1 MIVEIHSN
9 MTRKN
14 AYKVTLDVYE
24 QLKKL
29 GATILMSSELRE
41 YFADLDVSFLD
52 ENTAV
57 AMCDIMIAIGGD
69 GTIIHASHFAAEH
82 NKPIL
87 GINAG
92 RLGFLAGLEKEELA
106 LLENLFTDKYA
117 TDKRMMLKVSRYEND
132 EFVSEHYC
140 LNDCTIGR
148 GGSLR
153 LCEIEAK
160 CDGRKINDYF
170 ADGIIVATPTGST
183 AYSLSAGG
191 PVVDTAI
198 ESLILTPV
206 CTHSLFS
213 RSMIFKPD
221 SKISITVKN
230 PDVCLPIYSCDG
242 ETGITM
248 IATTRIEIEKA
259 DRCTKIIRI
268 KADAFTDIFS
278 QKLMERYSNTK
289 GDNNEESKT

>member
-14 AYKVTLDVYE
+14 AYKVTLDVYRE
-24 QLKKL
+24 LKKL
-29 GATILMSSELRE
+29 GASVLMSFELKE
-41 YFADLDVSFLD
+41 YFSDLDVSFLD

-69 GTIIHASHFAAEH
+69 GTIIHAAHFAAEH
-82 NKPIL
+82 DKPIL

-92 RLGFLAGLEKEELA
+92 RLGFLAGLEKEELS
-106 LLENLFTDKYA
+106 LLENLFTGKFT
-117 TDKRMMLKVSRYEND
+117 TDKRMMLKVRRYEGD
-132 EFVSEHYC
+132 ELVSEHYC

-148 GGSLR
+148 GVSLR
-153 LCEIEAK
+153 LCEIVAK

-170 ADGIIVATPTGST
+170 ADGLIVATPTGST

-198 ESLILTPV
+198 ESLILTPI

-221 SKISITVKN
+221 SKISVSVKN
-230 PDVCLPIYSCDG
+230 PEVCLPIYSCDG
-242 ETGITM
+242 EIGITM
-248 IATTRIEIEKA
+248 TQNTRIEIEKA
-259 DRCTKIIRI
+259 QRCTKIIRI
-268 KADAFTDIFS
+268 KSDAFTDIFS
-278 QKLMERYSNTK
+278 QKLMERYSNIK
-289 GDNNEESKT
+289 GDNYEESKT

>member
-14 AYKVTLDVYE
+14 AYEVTLGVYK
-24 QLKKL
+24 QLKSL
-29 GATILMSSELRE
+29 GAEMLMPQEIQE
-41 YFADLDVSFLD
+41 YFSDLDVKFMP
-52 ENTAV
+52 ENEAA
-57 AMCDIMIAIGGD
+57 AMCDIIIAIGGD
-69 GTIIHASHFAAEH
+69 GTIIHASHFAAEYD
-82 NKPIL
+82 KPIL

-92 RLGFLAGLEKEELA
+92 RLGFLAGIEKEELY
-106 LLENLFTDKYA
+106 LLENLFCGKYSL
-117 TDKRMMLKVSRYEND
+117 DKRMMLKVSHYEED
-132 EFVSEHYC
+132 KFMGEDYC
-140 LNDCTIGR
+140 LNDCTVGR
-148 GGSLR
+148 GISLR

-160 CDGRKINDYF
+160 CDGRKINDYL
-170 ADGIIVATPTGST
+170 ADGLIIATPTGST

-230 PDVCLPIYSCDG
+230 PDVSLPVFSCDG
-242 ETGITM
+242 QIGKKMTQNS
-248 IATTRIEIEKA
+248 RIEIEKSQ
-259 DRCTKIIRI
+259 RQVKIIRI
-268 KADAFTDIFS
+268 KSDSFADIFS
-278 QKLMERYSNTK
+278 QKLMERYSKIQEENY
-289 GDNNEESKT
+289 EESTT

>member
-14 AYKVTLDVYE
+14 AYEVTLGVYK
-24 QLKKL
+24 QLKSL
-29 GATILMSSELRE
+29 GAEMLMPQEIQE
-41 YFADLDVSFLD
+41 YFSDLDVKFMP
-52 ENTAV
+52 ENEAA

-69 GTIIHASHFAAEH
+69 GTIIHASHFAAEYD
-82 NKPIL
+82 KPIL

-92 RLGFLAGLEKEELA
+92 RLGFLAGIEKEELY
-106 LLENLFTDKYA
+106 LLENLFCGKYSL
-117 TDKRMMLKVSRYEND
+117 DKRMMLKVSHYEED
-132 EFVSEHYC
+132 KFMGEDYC
-140 LNDCTIGR
+140 LNDCTVGR
-148 GGSLR
+148 GISLR

-160 CDGRKINDYF
+160 CDGRKINDYL
-170 ADGIIVATPTGST
+170 ADGLIIATPTGST

-230 PDVCLPIYSCDG
+230 PDVSLPVFSCDG
-242 ETGITM
+242 QIGKKMTQNS
-248 IATTRIEIEKA
+248 RIEIEKSQ
-259 DRCTKIIRI
+259 RQVKIIRI
-268 KADAFTDIFS
+268 KSDSFADIFS
-278 QKLMERYSNTK
+278 QKLMERYSKIQEENY
-289 GDNNEESKT
+289 EESTT